1 MNGTENRFIL
11 EWTATYRAELV
22 CFELCDLRWRR
33 VAMVISLCVSH
44 DWLSSLNG
52 AVTANTKAVSRRKWR
67 IYFVF
72 YLTGREKP
80 EGETENKPLRVVL
93 SMTMTFTCKC
103 GITLI
108 DLCAKDQFCLHL
120 SNVWTWLWRWVCV
133 CVHEHGPDGENVKS
147 GQSLIGLTGRWVL
160 ASSQCLSHVSCSLV
174 VKCCLVPPIPPVD
187 SPYKTVLRIRGLW
200 TLAYCLLEPFVNIL
214 Y

>member
-44 DWLSSLNG
+44 DWLSFLNG

-80 EGETENKPLRVVL
+80 EGETENKPLRVIL
-93 SMTMTFTCKC
+93 TMTMTFTCKC

-120 SNVWTWLWRWVCV
+120 SNVWTWLWRCV
-133 CVHEHGPDGENVKS
+133 CMCAWAWARWRKCEEWSVAYWPDWPMGA
-147 GQSLIGLTGRWVL
+147 GLFTMCFT
-160 ASSQCLSHVSCSLV
+160 SVSCLMFSGGKVLFGPAHSP
-174 VKCCLVPPIPPVD
+174 CWLAIQD
-187 SPYKTVLRIRGLW
+187 SV
-200 TLAYCLLEPFVNIL
+200 EN
-214 Y
+214 